1 MMPRRRGKV
10 RSERCLEKG
19 SGEPENQL
27 QVMAGQA
34 ARMVKQQA
42 FRLGYFNVSDWLVK
56 APSAN
61 PVGLMGQTAK
71 AHRAPSEE
79 LHG

>member
-1 MMPRRRGKV
+1 MLGIR
-10 RSERCLEKG
+10 KG

-56 APSAN
+56 AQSAN
-61 PVGLMGQTAK
+61 PVGCMDGPDGESSQSTI
-71 AHRAPSEE
+71 
-79 LHG
+79 

>member
-1 MMPRRRGKV
+1 M
-10 RSERCLEKG
+10 G

-27 QVMAGQA
+27 QVLAGQA

-42 FRLGYFNVSDWLVK
+42 FRLGYFNVSDQM
-56 APSAN
+56 A
-61 PVGLMGQTAK
+61 M
-71 AHRAPSEE
+71 AHGALSEE

>member
-1 MMPRRRGKV
+1 MRGV
-10 RSERCLEKG
+10 WKG

-34 ARMVKQQA
+34 AQMVKQRA

-56 APSAN
+56 AQSAN
-61 PVGLMGQTAK
+61 PVGFVDRSDGESSKSTI
-71 AHRAPSEE
+71 
-79 LHG
+79 